1 MAWLAALVTYP
12 VVVWLIRFFLTVL
25 TLPLAGLVRSP
36 RPLPTLR
43 ATRLVASAACGLGGF
58 LAAAWVV
65 ARFGQHAPL
74 LLGALLVAGTG
85 AAHGWGL
92 RRLAGGPQFAEE
104 LFTLIGEELG
114 LLAGVAWH
122 LSV

>member
-12 VVVWLIRFFLTVL
+12 VAVWFIRFFITVL
-25 TLPLAGLVRSP
+25 TLPAAGLLRSP
-36 RPLPTLR
+36 RSLPALR
-43 ATRLVASAACGLGGF
+43 AMRLVASAACGLGAF

-74 LLGALLVAGTG
+74 LLGALLGVGTG
-85 AAHGWGL
+85 AAHAWGL

-104 LFTLIGEELG
+104 IFSLVGEELG
-114 LLAGVAWH
+114 LLAGVALH